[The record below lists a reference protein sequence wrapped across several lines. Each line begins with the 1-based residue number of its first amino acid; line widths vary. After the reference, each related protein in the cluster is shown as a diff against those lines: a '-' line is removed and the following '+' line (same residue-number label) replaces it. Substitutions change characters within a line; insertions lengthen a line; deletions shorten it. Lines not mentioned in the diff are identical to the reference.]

1 MKGQSGPRQT
11 IEIRDFFS
19 VRNKSVRKMYRTK
32 LLMNSDDLL
41 QHIDLYKCKYVS
53 LSLILF

>member
-19 VRNKSVRKMYRTK
+19 DRNKSVRKMYRTK

-41 QHIDLYKCKYVS
+41 QHIELYKCKYVS

>member
-1 MKGQSGPRQT
+1 MKGQYGPRQT

-41 QHIDLYKCKYVS
+41 QHIDFLQVQVGEFF
-53 LSLILF
+53 LILF